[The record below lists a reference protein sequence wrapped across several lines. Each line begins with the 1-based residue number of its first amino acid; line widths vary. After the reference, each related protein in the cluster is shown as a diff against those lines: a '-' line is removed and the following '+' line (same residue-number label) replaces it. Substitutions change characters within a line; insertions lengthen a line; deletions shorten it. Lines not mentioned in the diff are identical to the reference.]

1 MEHTKAAIDSVRAYY
16 QGQGIFLKKFGF
28 GRKPALLI
36 IDMAYG
42 WTDPAYATGSSRLD
56 ETVAAIQRLLPACR
70 AKGVPVICTTSPF
83 RPDAEEP
90 MHAQPGTKGFRRWD
104 ERACQLDQRLA
115 PLPGDLVLYKDN
127 ASAFFGT
134 HLAPYLI
141 ERGVDTLLITG
152 CSTSA
157 CVRASATDARAYRFK
172 AIIPRQ
178 AVQDRAEGAHEWNLF
193 DIDAKFGDVV
203 EMQEVLDYLSALES
217 T

>member
-1 MEHTKAAIDSVRAYY
+1 LEHTRAAIESVRAYY
-16 QGQGIFLKKFGF
+16 QARGIFLKRFGF

-42 WTDPAYATGSSRLD
+42 WTDPAYATGSARLD
-56 ETVAAIQRLLPACR
+56 ETVEAIRELLRPCR
-70 AKGVPVICTTSPF
+70 AKGVPVIYTTSPF
-83 RPDAEEP
+83 RPDGEEP
-90 MHAQPGTKGFRRWD
+90 MHAQPGAGGFRRWD
-104 ERACQLDQRLA
+104 ARACQLDERLA
-115 PLPGDLVLYKDN
+115 PQPGELVLYKDN

-141 ERGVDTLLITG
+141 EKGVDTLLVTG

-157 CVRASATDARAYRFK
+157 CVRATATDARAYRFR

-178 AVQDRAEGAHEWNLF
+178 AVQDRAEAAHEWNLF

-203 EMQEVLDYLSALES
+203 ELGEVLDYLAGC
-217 T
+217 

>member
-1 MEHTKAAIDSVRAYY
+1 MEHTKAAIESVRAYY
-16 QGQGIFLKKFGF
+16 QAQGIFLKRFGF

-42 WTDPAYATGSSRLD
+42 WTDPAYATGSARLD
-56 ETVAAIQRLLPACR
+56 ETVSAIQALLPPCR
-70 AKGVPVICTTSPF
+70 AKKVPVIYTTSPF
-83 RPDAEEP
+83 RPHAEEP
-90 MHAQPGTKGFRRWD
+90 MHAQTGGKDFRRWD
-104 ERACQLDQRLA
+104 ERACQLDARLA
-115 PLPGDLVLYKDN
+115 PAPEDLILYKEN

-134 HLAPYLI
+134 HLASYLI
-141 ERGVDTLLITG
+141 EQGVDTLLITG

-157 CVRASATDARAYRFK
+157 CVRAAATDARAYRFK

-178 AVQDRAEGAHEWNLF
+178 AVQDRAEAAHEWNLF

-203 EMQEVLDYLSALES
+203 EMQEVLDYLAVLKS

>member
-1 MEHTKAAIDSVRAYY
+1 MEHTRAAIESVRAYY
-16 QGQGIFLKKFGF
+16 QAQGIFLKRFGF
-28 GRKPALLI
+28 GRQPALLI

-42 WTDPAYATGSSRLD
+42 WTDPAYATGSARLD
-56 ETVAAIQRLLPACR
+56 ETVKAIQRLLGPCR
-70 AKGVPVICTTSPF
+70 AKGVPVIYTTSPF

-90 MHAQPGTKGFRRWD
+90 MHAQPGTTGFRRWD
-104 ERACQLDQRLA
+104 ERACQLDERLA
-115 PLPGDLVLYKDN
+115 PQAGELILYKDN

-134 HLAPYLI
+134 HLAPHLI
-141 ERGVDTLLITG
+141 EKGVDTLLITG

-157 CVRASATDARAYRFK
+157 CVRATATDARAYRFK

-178 AVQDRAEGAHEWNLF
+178 AVQDRAEAAHEWNLF

-203 EMQEVLDYLSALES
+203 DIQEVLDYVAALKS

>member
-1 MEHTKAAIDSVRAYY
+1 MDPVKAAIDSVRAYY
-16 QGQGIFLKKFGF
+16 EERGIFLKKFGF

-42 WTDPAYATGSSRLD
+42 WTDPAYATGSARLD
-56 ETVAAIQRLLPACR
+56 EAVAAIQRLLPPCR
-70 AKGVPVICTTSPF
+70 KKGVPVIYTTSPF
-83 RPDAEEP
+83 RPDEEEP
-90 MHAQPGTKGFRRWD
+90 MHARPGGKGFRPWD
-104 ERACQLDQRLA
+104 ERACQLDARLA
-115 PLPGDLVLYKDN
+115 PAPGDFIIYKEN

-141 ERGVDTLLITG
+141 ERGADTLLISG

-157 CVRASATDARAYRFK
+157 CVRAAATDARAYRFR

-178 AVQDRAEGAHEWNLF
+178 AVQDRAAAAHEWNLF

-203 EMQEVLDYLSALES
+203 DIQEVLDYLAEI